1 MIVLKRCAIITV
13 VTFLS
18 EIWSKAF
25 CTSFSDLL
33 SNADVAS
40 SKINIF
46 GSHNIARAIAIL
58 CFWPPDNL
66 LPLIP
71 TT

>member
-1 MIVLKRCAIITV
+1 MVLNLCAIITV
-13 VTFLS
+13 VTFFWDIL
-18 EIWSKAF
+18 SKALW
-25 CTSFSDLL
+25 TSFSDLL
-33 SNADVAS
+33 SNAEVAS
-40 SKINIF
+40 SKISILGF
-46 GSHNIARAIAIL
+46 AKIALAIAIR